1 MLGSFEEAYGIVK
14 LINGPMALIQGPLQ
28 IIQVVVV
35 MQMGDKSFLERFWKT
50 LLTSL
55 EE

>member
-1 MLGSFEEAYGIVK
+1 MVFLGSFEEAYGIVK
-14 LINGPMALIQGPLQ
+14 LINGFDSETTSDNTSGSD
-28 IIQVVVV
+28 
-35 MQMGDKSFLERFWKT
+35 MQMGDKSLLDRFWKT